1 MLVREVMTTRPVTV
15 TPEASTKDAL
25 RLLDHHSITAM
36 PVVDPDGVV
45 IGVVS
50 EADLVRDALP
60 PDPRAHLLPTT
71 GERASSGARV
81 EDVMT
86 RHPVTVRGD
95 LDLAEATEL
104 IISTAVKSVPVVEGS
119 RLVGMISRRDVV
131 HALARS
137 DTDVESQLDD
147 LYRTLGVDWT
157 VEVHDGAVT
166 VEGPV
171 GAKARSLAETAAG
184 TVPGVVSVT
193 VVEGGPRA
201 RRTTQRHS

>member
-1 MLVREVMTTRPVTV
+1 VLVREVMTTSPVTV

-25 RLLDHHSITAM
+25 RLLDRHSITSM

-50 EADLVRDALP
+50 EADLVRDALA
-60 PDPRAHLLPTT
+60 PDPRAHMLPMA
-71 GERASSGARV
+71 GERETARSRV

-104 IISTAVKSVPVVEGS
+104 IISTAVKSVPVVDGS

-131 HALARS
+131 HALARA

-171 GAKARSLAETAAG
+171 GANARALAETAAG

-193 VVEGGPRA
+193 VVEGVPPA
-201 RRTTQRHS
+201 RRTTHSS